1 MQGLHIEITFGK
13 VERIGPGK
21 VRLLELIAE
30 KGSITEAAQA
40 MGMSYRKAWL
50 LVDAIDK
57 LFPEPLIEK
66 RVGGH
71 GKGGASLTPLGHE
84 VIRQYRAFEDRC
96 QSALEADYP
105 LLAEVQPGPRG

>member
-1 MQGLHIEITFGK
+1 MQGLHIEIVFGK
-13 VERIGPGK
+13 EERIGPGK

-57 LFPEPLIEK
+57 LFAAPLIEK

-71 GKGGASLTPLGHE
+71 GKGGASLTPLGQE
-84 VIRQYRAFEDRC
+84 IIRQYRAFEAQC
-96 QSALEADYP
+96 QANLKSDYP
-105 LLAEVQPGPRG
+105 MLTEVEPDLQD

>member
-13 VERIGPGK
+13 AERIGPGK

-50 LVDAIDK
+50 LVDAIDR
-57 LFPEPLIEK
+57 LFPRPLIEK

-71 GKGGASLTPLGHE
+71 GKGGASLTPLGEE
-84 VIRQYRAFEDRC
+84 VIRQYRAFEERC
-96 QSALEADYP
+96 QAALESDYP
-105 LLAEVQPGPRG
+105 LLMEGQPVPRD